1 MTVQYD
7 FIELIKSVT
16 DLPKEQEVKFRQLIS
31 TQAFKKGEDFIR
43 TGESPRKIAFVK
55 QGLFRYYY
63 TSEDGVEYT
72 KGFFDRNSVLSA
84 YDAVLE
90 NNPSYFTI
98 EALENSVIETVHYD
112 PFIKLFED
120 DPCWNNFLVALLQK
134 GYLAKVTRERELL
147 LLDATQ
153 RYENFLKRY
162 PDLER
167 RVKQNIIASYLG
179 IAPESLSRIRKNQ
192 VS

>member
-1 MTVQYD
+1 MAVQYG
-7 FIELIKSVT
+7 FIELIKSVAN
-16 DLPKEQEVKFRQLIS
+16 LPQTQEEKFEQLINVQS
-31 TQAFKKGEDFIR
+31 LKKGDSYIR
-43 TGESPRKIAFVK
+43 AGASPRKIAFVK
-55 QGLFRYYY
+55 TGLFRYYY

-72 KGFFDRNSVLSA
+72 KGFFDQNSILSA

-90 NNPSYFTI
+90 GKPSYFTI
-98 EALENSVIETVHYD
+98 EALEDSIIESVPFD
-112 PFIKLFED
+112 PFIKLFEED
-120 DPCWNNFLVALLQK
+120 SCWNEFLVVLLQK

-162 PDLER
+162 PDLEK
-167 RVKQNIIASYLG
+167 RVKQHIIASYLG